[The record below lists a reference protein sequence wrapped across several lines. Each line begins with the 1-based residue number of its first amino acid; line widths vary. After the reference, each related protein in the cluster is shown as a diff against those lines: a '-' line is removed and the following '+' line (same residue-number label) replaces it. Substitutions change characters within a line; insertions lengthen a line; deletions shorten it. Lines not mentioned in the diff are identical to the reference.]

1 MQADMHSFRFK
12 PANLPPGTADM
23 RAGVR
28 AFLAENL
35 ADYPSRLRARSWA
48 GYDEA
53 FSAKV
58 GQAGFL
64 GLACPREYGGH
75 RHTAFERCVMLEE
88 MLAAGAPVS
97 AHWIADRQSGP

>member
-23 RAGVR
+23 RAEVR
-28 AFLAENL
+28 ALFAQAL
-35 ADYPSRLRARSWA
+35 ADYPSRLGARSWA

-58 GQAGFL
+58 SQAGFL
-64 GLACPREYGGH
+64 GLSCPREFGGH
-75 RHTAFERCVMLEE
+75 GCTAFERYVMLEA

>member
-1 MQADMHSFRFK
+1 MQADVHSFRFK

-23 RAGVR
+23 RAEVR

-58 GQAGFL
+58 GHAGFL

-75 RHTAFERCVMLEE
+75 GRTAFERYVMLEA